1 MYFRLS
7 CLGLPKFVS
16 RFNSTYHTDRHC
28 KPYDGMQFS
37 NQGKY
42 RSVIPTPET
51 PPICSVNITTPP
63 NPYCEPNPF
72 ISFAYYEDDDGD
84 SNTVPSKACMS
95 TYQFLSNRN
104 FKGKVS
110 IEN

>member
-1 MYFRLS
+1 MS

-16 RFNSTYHTDRHC
+16 RFNEAYHNDYHC

-42 RSVIPTPET
+42 RSVIPVPLT
-51 PPICSVNITTPP
+51 PPKCIVNITTPP
-63 NPYCEPNPF
+63 NPFCEPNPF
-72 ISFAYYEDDDGD
+72 ISFAYYKDFDGE
-84 SNTVPSKACMS
+84 SNKVPNTSCMS

-104 FKGKVS
+104 YRGKLKFDR
-110 IEN
+110 